1 MHASLKYQW
10 TEGLLINASTEL
22 SCVHARGYKVLTSIR
37 GRWRFSSV
45 VVGGS
50 VTWSLVTVTNRDDM
64 SVTMTNRDDVSVT
77 VTNRDDVPDDPQW
90 NFAYS

>member
-1 MHASLKYQW
+1 MFTHVVTKY
-10 TEGLLINASTEL
+10 LLV
-22 SCVHARGYKVLTSIR
+22 CIR

-77 VTNRDDVPDDPQW
+77 VTIRDDVSVTVTNRDDVSVTVTNRDVPDDPQ
-90 NFAYS
+90 